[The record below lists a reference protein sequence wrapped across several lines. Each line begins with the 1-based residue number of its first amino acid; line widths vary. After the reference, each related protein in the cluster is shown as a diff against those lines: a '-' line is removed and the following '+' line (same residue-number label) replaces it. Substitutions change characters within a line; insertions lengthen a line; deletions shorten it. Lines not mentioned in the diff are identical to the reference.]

1 MFLFQPK
8 PYSFTY
14 GVKDEYS
21 GSDFTRAEE
30 RLADDVIRGSYKVA
44 LPDGRIQIVSYEAD
58 DDGYRATVSYEGE
71 PAYPHPDQYN
81 HGSPEGGWTPG
92 ADIFHALP
100 HVEED
105 KTHSFFEVKPHAL
118 VTPGT
123 PAPALYDDYDYDY
136 EDPAPA
142 LVPTKIAPTHYASLS
157 PTPNYGAPTPH
168 PYTPK
173 PAYASPTPH
182 PFTPTPH
189 PFTPTPLPYSPTPT
203 PHVSTYAP
211 PVTPHVSTYAPPTPH
226 PYTPKPSYSPYSPQ
240 PAYHSTPAPPY
251 DSPSYAPTPAPYF
264 ASTTV
269 KSLRPKRKYGL
280 KVPNYSTLG
289 PHYQF
294 YAPTTYAPHIAQV
307 SPHSTFKEVFKRK
320 VEQDSDY
327 DYEYYEDDSDY
338 VYSNNRRQD
347 AKKSDSNKWQL
358 IIAEHLHH
366 EKK

>member
-123 PAPALYDDYDYDY
+123 PAPALYDDYDYGSSYHD
-136 EDPAPA
+136 
-142 LVPTKIAPTHYASLS
+142 
-157 PTPNYGAPTPH
+157 
-168 PYTPK
+168 
-173 PAYASPTPH
+173 
-182 PFTPTPH
+182 
-189 PFTPTPLPYSPTPT
+189 
-203 PHVSTYAP
+203 
-211 PVTPHVSTYAPPTPH
+211 
-226 PYTPKPSYSPYSPQ
+226 SYSPLNK
-240 PAYHSTPAPPY
+240 T
-251 DSPSYAPTPAPYF
+251 
-264 ASTTV
+264 STT
-269 KSLRPKRKYGL
+269 
-280 KVPNYSTLG
+280 
-289 PHYQF
+289 
-294 YAPTTYAPHIAQV
+294 
-307 SPHSTFKEVFKRK
+307 STFAYTHNAMKTT
-320 VEQDSDY
+320 
-327 DYEYYEDDSDY
+327 
-338 VYSNNRRQD
+338 
-347 AKKSDSNKWQL
+347 
-358 IIAEHLHH
+358 
-366 EKK
+366 